1 MDRSEL
7 TQINLLPMV
16 RQDLKKTPNKQKT
29 LKLCLTFLQTLMNKM
44 HSFAVAAAAA

>member
-29 LKLCLTFLQTLMNKM
+29 LKFCLIFSANFDEQKCIHLL
-44 HSFAVAAAAA
+44 